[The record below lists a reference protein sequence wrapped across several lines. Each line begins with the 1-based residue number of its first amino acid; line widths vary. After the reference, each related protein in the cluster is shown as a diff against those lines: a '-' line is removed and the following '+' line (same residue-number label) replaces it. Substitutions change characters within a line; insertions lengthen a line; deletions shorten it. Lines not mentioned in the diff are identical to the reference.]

1 MSCRYQYRM
10 AYGTPAYVARKPAG
24 NTVDLETVAC
34 AGVDERT
41 HTRTLQ
47 ETEGVLARC
56 LHGPVCAI
64 DLSS

>member
-1 MSCRYQYRM
+1 MNVMSLSVQDGIWYTGVRSPQASWEIRLTC
-10 AYGTPAYVARKPAG
+10 
-24 NTVDLETVAC
+24 ETVAC

-56 LHGPVCAI
+56 LHVASVCH
-64 DLSS
+64 